1 MILIIIFE
9 ILPISAHA
17 QNLEIISDAPGT
29 FLSEKYGSISEL
41 GQVFELKLNQYV
53 EFTDEK
59 LTITFLDILE
69 DSRCPTDVTCVWQG
83 MTSLSFNMSQVINAK
98 FILNTLDKNTEIVF
112 DKYQVELIDVKPYPI
127 STTPIKNDDYI
138 AMLRLSKIT
147 IIDTLS
153 PKKQISQGIEP
164 AAVKCSEGKIL
175 ILKFSDNSPA
185 CVKLSTVDILYERG
199 WGAMPP
205 PCCNN

>member
-1 MILIIIFE
+1 LILIIIFE

-53 EFTDEK
+53 EFMDEK
-59 LTITFLDILE
+59 LTITFLDVLE

>member
-53 EFTDEK
+53 EFMDEK
-59 LTITFLDILE
+59 LTITFLDVLE